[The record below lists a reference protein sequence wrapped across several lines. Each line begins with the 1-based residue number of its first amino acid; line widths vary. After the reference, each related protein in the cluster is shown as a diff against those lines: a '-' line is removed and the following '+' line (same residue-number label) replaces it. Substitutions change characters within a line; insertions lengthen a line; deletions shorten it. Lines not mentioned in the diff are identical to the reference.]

1 MYPSGMTADTSTA
14 GESPVDRAFHVL
26 QTVVAAGE
34 PLGVRELSRR
44 TGLPRSTTSRL
55 VVTLERLRMVGRT
68 ADGEVIAGGGLA
80 TLQLDAAAAPMLADQ
95 LQPMLV
101 DLVQAFGENAALAV
115 DDGDALLYV
124 ADVASENSVS
134 VRDVG
139 GERHQ
144 FHLVAPGIVTM
155 AHWDQCRLDTYL
167 AGPLL
172 RATGHS
178 VTEPAELRSRC
189 CRVVD
194 DGFVWTDQELEA
206 EVNGLA
212 VPVWSDGDVVATI
225 SLYGPSYR
233 FSPQSRPELATAF
246 MQMVTDRL
254 PSGR

>member
-1 MYPSGMTADTSTA
+1 MTTDTSTN
-14 GESPVDRAFHVL
+14 GESPIDRAFHVL

-55 VVTLERLRMVGRT
+55 VATLERLRMVGRT
-68 ADGEVIAGGGLA
+68 AEGEVIAGGGLA

-124 ADVASENSVS
+124 ANVVSENSVS

-144 FHLVAPGIVTM
+144 FHLVAPGLM
-155 AHWDQCRLDTYL
+155 AMAYWEQSRLDTYL
-167 AGPLL
+167 ADPLL
-172 RATGHS
+172 AATEFS
-178 VTEPAELRSRC
+178 VTEPCELRSRL
-189 CRVVD
+189 CRAAD
-194 DGFVWTDQELEA
+194 EGFVWTDQELEI
-206 EVNGLA
+206 EINGLA
-212 VPVWSDGDVVATI
+212 VPVWADGEVVATL

-233 FSPQSRPELATAF
+233 FSPQTRPELAAELT
-246 MQMVTDRL
+246 QMVTDRL
-254 PSGR
+254 ATS